1 MKNGDKIK
9 AFVQVG
15 LMKNPR
21 WLKGDYVQMVGEEHQ
36 VIVSGNTLMLAVG
49 KVKSWIPLG
58 PSVLEDF
65 AASNWELLKEVVAD
79 SVAKFFPDEE
89 VRCDEDEKTLH
100 VGELSVGPGIVE
112 RESIA
117 SFREIPVWSVTYWR
131 TIAATYWEPADAD
144 EVACGESAAAWQV
157 AKILIDQLWAFKT
170 ESYWDSISPIPEDS
184 EAQW

>member
-21 WLKGDYVQMVGEEHQ
+21 WLKGDYVQMVGENHQ
-36 VIVSGNTLMLAVG
+36 VIVSGNTLMLEVG
-49 KVKSWIPLG
+49 KVKSWSPIDL
-58 PSVLEDF
+58 SVLDGFTETHWED
-65 AASNWELLKEVVAD
+65 LKKVTID

-89 VRCDEDEKTLH
+89 VRCDDDEKTLH
-100 VGELSVGPGIVE
+100 VGDLSIGPGIVE

-117 SFREIPVWSVTYWR
+117 SFREIPVWSVTYWKP
-131 TIAATYWEPADAD
+131 IAATYWEPSDVD
-144 EVACGESAAAWQV
+144 EVVCGESHVAWQA
-157 AKILIDQLWAFKT
+157 AKILIDNLWGFKN
-170 ESYWDSISPIPEDS
+170 ESYWDNLQNA